1 MLHYVERFVVNPF
14 DPNVSNGP
22 FKMQFGKKDVAGK
35 RAQIKLLIDGQNDS
49 EESLDF
55 VPVEKITTVHER
67 MDDQWTVEERCVP
80 EVGSMVCIMHGTAE
94 LKYWVAKVLEVFPDT
109 RTMRI
114 HWYGHYHKRASAGEP
129 YFASWEV
136 ENRHGT
142 EAVRWQNRELCT
154 QIASHEVLVGAY
166 EAVVSFDQVICR
178 NFHLDHLHK
187 VPEDIRQK
195 AGSRLALYGRNPT
208 LVEPS
213 KCQYQNAA

>member
-1 MLHYVERFVVNPF
+1 MVNPF

-67 MDDQWTVEERCVP
+67 MDDQWTVEERCLP

-114 HWYGHYHKRASAGEP
+114 HWYGHYH
-129 YFASWEV
+129 
-136 ENRHGT
+136 
-142 EAVRWQNRELCT
+142 
-154 QIASHEVLVGAY
+154 
-166 EAVVSFDQVICR
+166 
-178 NFHLDHLHK
+178 
-187 VPEDIRQK
+187 
-195 AGSRLALYGRNPT
+195 
-208 LVEPS
+208 
-213 KCQYQNAA
+213 